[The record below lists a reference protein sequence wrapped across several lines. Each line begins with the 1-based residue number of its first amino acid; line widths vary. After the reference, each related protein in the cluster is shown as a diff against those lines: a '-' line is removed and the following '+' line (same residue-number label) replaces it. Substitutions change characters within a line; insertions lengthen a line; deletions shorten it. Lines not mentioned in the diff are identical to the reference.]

1 MGSLFGLF
9 SVQFG
14 LLDVGYYQKSPEPKE
29 DETHVE
35 VAISSARLRFIWKPR
50 RWAKGHLLEHELL
63 KGIDSGDGWVKPQP
77 TFWVRSG
84 QKHSEVM
91 SKPSYIR

>member
-1 MGSLFGLF
+1 MKFSPLRLPLGSLFGLF

-50 RWAKGHLLEHELL
+50 RWAKV
-63 KGIDSGDGWVKPQP
+63 ICWS
-77 TFWVRSG
+77 
-84 QKHSEVM
+84 M
-91 SKPSYIR
+91 SY